1 MDKKEI
7 QKKRMM
13 SYFIEAANQ
22 IIETEGV
29 DAITIRGVSDI
40 AGYNSATLYNYFE
53 NLDHLI
59 FFASM
64 KYLKEYVLSLPDYL
78 KDYNDAFE
86 RYFRI
91 WECFCQHSFR
101 KPKIYY
107 SLFFDRFS
115 NSLNDDIKEYYS
127 IFPEELGDQSE
138 DILPMLLGQNIYDR
152 NRSIL
157 KSCIPQDLIRN
168 EDLEEINEMN
178 LLIYHGMLS
187 RVLGEQI
194 TFSIEEAVKRT
205 LLYMKKAI
213 ESYTNKGV

>member
-1 MDKKEI
+1 MDKKEL

-78 KDYNDAFE
+78 KNYDNSLE
-86 RYFRI
+86 RYFII

-127 IFPEELGDQSE
+127 IFPEELGVQSE

-157 KSCIPQDLIRN
+157 ESCIPQKLFLN

-187 RVLGEQI
+187 RVLSEQI
-194 TFSIEEAVKRT
+194 TFSIDEAVKRT
-205 LLYMKKAI
+205 LAYMKKSI
-213 ESYTNKGV
+213 ESYMSKDV